1 MTEST
6 RIVLITGASRGIGA
20 AILESLI
27 VDKPE
32 IYGTATSSEGAEAI
46 TQKLKNRGVEGEGL
60 ILHIDKQDSIKQTAD
75 YLKKQN
81 KLPDIIINN
90 AGITRDNLLLRMT
103 DEDWQDVITTNLTS
117 IYRIGKT
124 FIKQMIKQRW
134 GRIINITSIIAFT
147 GNAGQSNYAAAKAGV
162 LGLSKSMAR
171 ELASRNITVNNI
183 APGFIETDMTASL
196 AEEQRQTMLQNIP
209 LRRFGTPSEI
219 GFLTR
224 FLISENAGYITGETI
239 HINGGMYMP

>member
-1 MTEST
+1 MTDSPK
-6 RIVLITGASRGIGA
+6 IALITGASRGIGA

-27 VDKPE
+27 TDKLE
-32 IYGTATSSEGAEAI
+32 VYGTATSRKGAEI
-46 TQKLKNRGVEGEGL
+46 ISQRLKNKDAKGEGL
-60 ILHIDKQDSIKQTAD
+60 VLRVDKQESIAQVAD

-103 DEDWQDVITTNLTS
+103 DDDWHEVITTNLTS
-117 IYRIGKT
+117 IYRISKA
-124 FIKQMIKQRW
+124 FVKQMIKKRW
-134 GRIINITSIIAFT
+134 GRIINITSIIAST
-147 GNAGQSNYAAAKAGV
+147 GNAGQSNYAAAKAGT
-162 LGLSKSMAR
+162 LGLTKSLAR

-196 AEEQRQTMLQNIP
+196 AEEQQQTLLQSIP
-209 LRRFGTPSEI
+209 LRRFGMPGEV

-239 HINGGMYMP
+239 HINGGMYMS

>member
-27 VDKPE
+27 IDKLE
-32 IYGTATSSEGAEAI
+32 IYGTATSSKGAEAI
-46 TQKLKNRGVEGEGL
+46 SEKLKSRDTKGEGL
-60 ILHIDKQDSIKQTAD
+60 ILQVDKQDSIMQAANH
-75 YLKKQN
+75 LEKQN

-117 IYRIGKT
+117 IYRIGKA
-124 FIKQMIKQRW
+124 FIKQMLKRRW
-134 GRIINITSIIAFT
+134 GRIVNITSVIASI
-147 GNAGQSNYAAAKAGV
+147 GNAGQSNYAAAKAGT
-162 LGLSKSMAR
+162 LGLTKSMAR

-196 AEEQRQTMLQNIP
+196 AEEKRQALLQNIP
-209 LRRFGTPSEI
+209 LKRFGMPSEI
-219 GFLTR
+219 GSLTR

-239 HINGGMYMP
+239 HINGGMYMS